1 MYDKMFKSDS
11 EKLSI
16 LLKQVQNHEIQL
28 PDFQRGWVWEDTR
41 IRALLASLTK
51 GFPIGAIMLLESG
64 GDFNF
69 KCKNIEGSGD
79 EEKEPQLMILDG
91 QQRMTST
98 FLAMRSKNP
107 VNTMTDQNK
116 PIKRYYY
123 LNMNTAL
130 DSESDRYDSIV
141 AVDENKQK
149 RENIGRDIVLDLS
162 TREKEFENKM
172 IPFNILSDQNELN
185 EWRNEYQKFYNFNS
199 EDIKQYQDID
209 DAILQQV
216 VNYEV
221 PYIKVLKNTP
231 KEAVCQVFE
240 NVNQGGKPLT
250 VFELITATFAAD
262 NFDLKE
268 HWKNIKD
275 EFSKYDTL
283 KNFDNTSFLIAMTLL
298 IEMRNGKTVSC
309 KRKDVLNLNYKEYA
323 ENEEDLK
330 NGFIKMYKLLV
341 EMNIFSSNDIPYN
354 TQFIPLSV
362 ICTLLGQEIENVS
375 VKDKIKQWFWCG
387 VFGEL
392 YGGANETRYA
402 NDVKQVF
409 DWIKGGND
417 LPKTIG
423 DSNFSAMRLIG
434 LQTKNSA
441 AYKGIMALILGN
453 KSLDWISGSEMG
465 LQTYLDERS
474 DIHHIFP
481 QDYCMK
487 MNYDKKKWNSII
499 NKTPL
504 YFSTNRYIG
513 GVAPSDYIN
522 KIEKNKNIE
531 KEKIKKYV
539 ESHLIDYNLLYSN
552 NFEEHIIT
560 RAINILNEIEKVTG
574 KKITDRTSED
584 VINYFG
590 KALVDKKPEEN

>member
-1 MYDKMFKSDS
+1 MYDKMFKSDN
-11 EKLSI
+11 EKLSV
-16 LLKQVQNHEIQL
+16 LLNQVQNHEIQL

-130 DSESDRYDSIV
+130 DSEVDRYDSIV
-141 AVDENKQK
+141 AVDENKQI

-209 DAILQQV
+209 DTILQQV

-268 HWKNIKD
+268 HWKIIKD

-298 IEMRNGKTVSC
+298 VAMRNGKTVSC
-309 KRKDVLNLNYKEYA
+309 KRKDVLNLNYKDYA
-323 ENEEDLK
+323 DNEEDLK

-402 NDVKQVF
+402 NDVKQVY
-409 DWIKGGND
+409 DWIKGGTEI
-417 LPKTIG
+417 PKTIS
-423 DSNFSAMRLIG
+423 DSNFSTMRLIG

-453 KSLDWISGSEMG
+453 KSLDWINGSEMG

-481 QDYCMK
+481 QDYCIK

-522 KIEKNKNIE
+522 KIEKNKNID
-531 KEKIKKYV
+531 KEKIKIYV
-539 ESHLIDYNLLYSN
+539 ESHLIDYDLLYSN

-590 KALVDKKPEEN
+590 RALV

>member
-1 MYDKMFKSDS
+1 MYDKMFKSDN
-11 EKLSI
+11 EKLST
-16 LLKQVQNHEIQL
+16 LLNQVQNHEIQL

-130 DSESDRYDSIV
+130 NSEVDRYDSII
-141 AVDENKQK
+141 AVDENKQI

-162 TREKEFENKM
+162 NREKEFENKM

-209 DAILQQV
+209 DTILQQV

-268 HWKNIKD
+268 HWQSIKD

-298 IEMRNGKTVSC
+298 VAMRKGKTVSC
-309 KRKDVLNLNYKEYA
+309 KRKDVLNLNYKDYA
-323 ENEEDLK
+323 DNEADLK

-402 NDVKQVF
+402 NDVKQVY
-409 DWIKGGND
+409 DWIKGGTEI
-417 LPKTIG
+417 PKTIS
-423 DSNFSAMRLIG
+423 DSNFSTMRLIG

-453 KSLDWISGSEMG
+453 KSLDWINGSEMG

-481 QDYCMK
+481 QDYCIK

-522 KIEKNKNIE
+522 KIEKNKNID
-531 KEKIKKYV
+531 KEKIKIYV
-539 ESHLIDYNLLYSN
+539 ESHLIDYDLLYAN

-560 RAINILNEIEKVTG
+560 RAINILNEIEKATG

-590 KALVDKKPEEN
+590 RALI

>member
-1 MYDKMFKSDS
+1 MYDKMFKSDN
-11 EKLSI
+11 EKLST
-16 LLKQVQNHEIQL
+16 LLNQVQNHEIQL

-130 DSESDRYDSIV
+130 NSEVDRYDSII
-141 AVDENKQK
+141 AVDENKQI
-149 RENIGRDIVLDLS
+149 RGNIGRDIVLDLS

-209 DAILQQV
+209 DTILQQV

-268 HWKNIKD
+268 HWQSIKD

-298 IEMRNGKTVSC
+298 VAMRNGKTVSC
-309 KRKDVLNLNYKEYA
+309 KRKDVLNLNYKDYA
-323 ENEEDLK
+323 DNEADLK

-362 ICTLLGQEIENVS
+362 ICTLFGQEIENVS
-375 VKDKIKQWFWCG
+375 IKDKIKQWFWCG

-402 NDVKQVF
+402 NDVKQLY
-409 DWIKGGND
+409 DWIKGGTEI
-417 LPKTIG
+417 PKTIS
-423 DSNFSAMRLIG
+423 DSNFSTMRLIG

-453 KSLDWISGSEMG
+453 KSLDWINGSEMG

-481 QDYCMK
+481 QDYCIK

-513 GVAPSDYIN
+513 GVAPSDYID
-522 KIEKNKNIE
+522 KIERNKNIA
-531 KEKIKKYV
+531 KDRIKVYV
-539 ESHLIDYNLLYSN
+539 ESHLIDYDLLYSN

-560 RAINILNEIEKVTG
+560 RAINILNEIEKATG

-590 KALVDKKPEEN
+590 RALI

>member
-1 MYDKMFKSDS
+1 MYDKMFKSDN
-11 EKLSI
+11 EKLST
-16 LLKQVQNHEIQL
+16 LLNQVQNHEIQL

-130 DSESDRYDSIV
+130 NSEVDRYDSII
-141 AVDENKQK
+141 AVDENKQI

-209 DAILQQV
+209 DTILQQV

-268 HWKNIKD
+268 HWQSIKD

-298 IEMRNGKTVSC
+298 VAMRNGKTVSC
-309 KRKDVLNLNYKEYA
+309 KRKDVLNLNYKDYA
-323 ENEEDLK
+323 DNEADLK

-362 ICTLLGQEIENVS
+362 ICTLFGQEIENVS
-375 VKDKIKQWFWCG
+375 IKDKIKQWFWCG

-402 NDVKQVF
+402 NDVKQLY
-409 DWIKGGND
+409 DWIKGGTEI
-417 LPKTIG
+417 PKTIS

-453 KSLDWISGSEMG
+453 KSLDWINGSEMG

-481 QDYCMK
+481 QDYCIK

-513 GVAPSDYIN
+513 GVAPSDYID
-522 KIEKNKNIE
+522 KIERNKNIA
-531 KEKIKKYV
+531 KDRIKVYV
-539 ESHLIDYNLLYSN
+539 ESHLIDYDLLYSN

-560 RAINILNEIEKVTG
+560 RAINILNEIEKATG

-590 KALVDKKPEEN
+590 RALI

>member
-1 MYDKMFKSDS
+1 MYDKMFKSDN
-11 EKLSI
+11 EKLST
-16 LLKQVQNHEIQL
+16 LLNQVQNHEIQL

-130 DSESDRYDSIV
+130 DSEVDRYDSIV
-141 AVDENKQK
+141 AVDENKQIK
-149 RENIGRDIVLDLS
+149 ENIGRDIVLDLS

-209 DAILQQV
+209 DTILQQV

-298 IEMRNGKTVSC
+298 VAMRNGKTVSC
-309 KRKDVLNLNYKEYA
+309 KRKDVLNLNYKDYA
-323 ENEEDLK
+323 DNEEDLK

-362 ICTLLGQEIENVS
+362 ICTLLGQEIENVY

-402 NDVKQVF
+402 NDVKQVY
-409 DWIKGGND
+409 DWIKGGTEI
-417 LPKTIG
+417 PKTIS
-423 DSNFSAMRLIG
+423 DSNFSTMRLIG

-453 KSLDWISGSEMG
+453 KSLDWINGSEMG

-481 QDYCMK
+481 QDYCIK

-522 KIEKNKNIE
+522 KIEKNKKIE
-531 KEKIKKYV
+531 KDKIKVYV
-539 ESHLIDYNLLYSN
+539 ESHLIDYDLLYSN

-560 RAINILNEIEKVTG
+560 RAINILNEIEKATG

-590 KALVDKKPEEN
+590 RALI

>member
-1 MYDKMFKSDS
+1 MYDKMFKSDN

-16 LLKQVQNHEIQL
+16 LLNQVQNHEIQL

-69 KCKNIEGSGD
+69 KCKNIEGSGN
-79 EEKEPQLMILDG
+79 EEKDPQLMILDG

-98 FLAMRSKNP
+98 FLAMRSKSP
-107 VNTMTDQNK
+107 VNTMNDQNK

-130 DSESDRYDSIV
+130 DSEVDRYDSII
-141 AVDENKQK
+141 AVDENKQI

-209 DAILQQV
+209 DTILQQV

-268 HWKNIKD
+268 HWQSIKD

-298 IEMRNGKTVSC
+298 VAMRNGKTVSC
-309 KRKDVLNLNYKEYA
+309 KRKDVLNLNYKDYG

-341 EMNIFSSNDIPYN
+341 EMNIFSSSDIPYN

-362 ICTLLGQEIENVS
+362 ICTLLGQEIENIS
-375 VKDKIKQWFWCG
+375 VKEKIKQWFWCG

-402 NDVKQVF
+402 NDVKQVY
-409 DWIKGGND
+409 DWIKGGKD
-417 LPKTIG
+417 APKTIS
-423 DSNFSAMRLIG
+423 DSNFSTMRLIG

-513 GVAPSDYIN
+513 GIAPSDYIN

-531 KEKIKKYV
+531 KEKIKIYV
-539 ESHLIDYNLLYSN
+539 ESHLIDYDLLYSN

-560 RAINILNEIEKVTG
+560 RAINILNEIEKATG

-590 KALVDKKPEEN
+590 RALI

>member
-1 MYDKMFKSDS
+1 MYAKMFKSDN
-11 EKLSI
+11 EKLSS
-16 LLKQVQNHEIQL
+16 LLDQIQNYEIQL

-51 GFPIGAIMLLESG
+51 GFPIGAIMLLEAG
-64 GDFNF
+64 GDYRF
-69 KCKNIEGSGD
+69 KCKSIEGSGD
-79 EEKEPQLMILDG
+79 ANREPIFMILDG

-107 VNTMTDQNK
+107 VNTMTEQK
-116 PIKRYYY
+116 KEIKRYYY
-123 LNMNTAL
+123 LDMNKVL
-130 DSESDRYDSIV
+130 NSESDRYDSII
-141 AVDENKQK
+141 AVDENKQI
-149 RENIGRDIVLDLS
+149 RANIGRDIVLDLS
-162 TREKEFENKM
+162 TRENEFRNKM
-172 IPFNILSDQNELN
+172 IPFNILSNQNELN

-209 DAILQQV
+209 DTVLQQV

-268 HWKNIKD
+268 HWNNAKSK
-275 EFSKYDTL
+275 FAKYDTL
-283 KNFDNTSFLIAMTLL
+283 KDVDNTYFLIAMTLL
-298 IEMRNGKTVSC
+298 IAMKKGKTISC
-309 KRKDVLNLNYKEYA
+309 KRKDVLNINYKDYE
-323 ENEEDLK
+323 ENEEDLI

-341 EMNIFSSNDIPYN
+341 EMNIFASNDIPYN
-354 TQFIPLSV
+354 AQFIPLAV
-362 ICTLLGQEIENVS
+362 ICTLLGQEIENAS
-375 VKDKIKQWFWCG
+375 VKEKIKQWFWCG
-387 VFGEL
+387 VFGEM

-402 NDVKQVF
+402 NDVKQVY
-409 DWIKGGND
+409 DWIKNGES
-417 LPKTIG
+417 LPNTVA
-423 DSNFSAMRLIG
+423 DSNFSTMRLIG

-453 KSLDWISGSEMG
+453 KAQDWINGSEMG

-481 QDYCMK
+481 QDYCEK

-513 GVAPSDYIN
+513 GVAPSEYIA
-522 KIEKNKNIE
+522 KIGKNKNIE
-531 KEKIKKYV
+531 EENLKIFI
-539 ESHLIDYNLLYSN
+539 ETHLI
-552 NFEEHIIT
+552 NFELLKNNSFEQFIKE
-560 RAINILNEIEKVTG
+560 RAISILNKIEKATG
-574 KKITDRTSED
+574 KKITDRESED

-590 KALVDKKPEEN
+590 ESLA

>member
-1 MYDKMFKSDS
+1 MYTKMFKSDN
-11 EKLSI
+11 EKLSF
-16 LLKQVQNHEIQL
+16 LLNQVENHEIQL

-79 EEKEPQLMILDG
+79 EKKEPQLMILDG

-123 LNMNTAL
+123 LNMNTVL
-130 DSESDRYDSIV
+130 DSEVDRYDSII
-141 AVDENKQK
+141 AVDENKQI

-209 DAILQQV
+209 DNVLQQV

-268 HWKNIKD
+268 HWKSIKE

-298 IEMRNGKTVSC
+298 IAMRKKKTISC
-309 KRKDVLNLNYKEYA
+309 KRKDVLNLNYKDYA
-323 ENEEDLK
+323 ENEDDLK

-362 ICTLLGQEIENVS
+362 ICTLLGQEIENIS

-402 NDVKQVF
+402 NDVKQVY
-409 DWIKGGND
+409 DWIKGGKEI
-417 LPKTIG
+417 PKTIS
-423 DSNFSAMRLIG
+423 DSNFSSMRLIG

-465 LQTYLDERS
+465 LQTYLDERT

-481 QDYCMK
+481 QDYCIK

-513 GVAPSDYIN
+513 GIAPSDYIN
-522 KIEKNKNIE
+522 KIEKNKKIDRD
-531 KEKIKKYV
+531 KIKMYV
-539 ESHLIDYNLLYSN
+539 ESHLIDFNLLYSD
-552 NFEEHIIT
+552 NFEEYIIN
-560 RAINILNEIEKVTG
+560 RAINILNEIEKATG
-574 KKITDRTSED
+574 KKITDRSSED
-584 VINYFG
+584 VVRYFG
-590 KALVDKKPEEN
+590 RKLIKE